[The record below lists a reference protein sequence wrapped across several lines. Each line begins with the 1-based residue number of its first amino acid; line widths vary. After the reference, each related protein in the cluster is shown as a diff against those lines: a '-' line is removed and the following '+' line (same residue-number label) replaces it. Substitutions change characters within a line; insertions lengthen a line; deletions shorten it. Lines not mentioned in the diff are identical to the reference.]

1 MSLKHSIFYPVLE
14 PETELLSPHLL
25 STLLFWLRDWYS
37 PPPTFLHHHSYHPWV
52 VSPVSG
58 GLRLLPRI
66 HSCFPFCLFSI
77 EWSQFCELQICSASP
92 PQNLSAFSVL
102 FSSPLFVWPSLNN
115 SAPTISASV
124 SPSSYGA
131 FPAAEECAFCHSSL
145 ERNHY
150 SGNPSLIGFISP
162 DSLSTSC
169 KMVTVHTHC
178 STYLLHTVRFL
189 SGRRAVKSGPL
200 AGPVVPELAEYL
212 CTASCTKIHKTG
224 ESGILMS
231 YTHWNGM
238 TL

>member
-115 SAPTISASV
+115 SAGYLPAFFLLQPSQPRLVLLPMVLFQLQRNALSA
-124 SPSSYGA
+124 
-131 FPAAEECAFCHSSL
+131 
-145 ERNHY
+145 
-150 SGNPSLIGFISP
+150 I
-162 DSLSTSC
+162 
-169 KMVTVHTHC
+169 
-178 STYLLHTVRFL
+178 LL
-189 SGRRAVKSGPL
+189 
-200 AGPVVPELAEYL
+200 
-212 CTASCTKIHKTG
+212 
-224 ESGILMS
+224 
-231 YTHWNGM
+231 
-238 TL
+238 